1 MAATIKQVA
10 KLADVSPATVSYVLN
25 GTGTVTET
33 TRRRVLQA
41 VEIEEKAETRRER
54 SGRERFRFLLPR
66 FGWSLAIAG
75 LVAIGIQYRS
85 IIRSKPEE
93 VLVNL
98 PVDFAKLPT
107 PDVLADFDAIN
118 QLRQA
123 AVTTDDQLL
132 EALQ

>member
-1 MAATIKQVA
+1 MSFRACVNA
-10 KLADVSPATVSYVLN
+10 SATV
-25 GTGTVTET
+25 
-33 TRRRVLQA
+33 A
-41 VEIEEKAETRRER
+41 R
-54 SGRERFRFLLPR
+54 SGLP
-66 FGWSLAIAG
+66 AE
-75 LVAIGIQYRS
+75 
-85 IIRSKPEE
+85 SKPEE